1 MSEIPE
7 YQWEVVEWKD
17 PDRKELIF
25 QSESFNELIQAC
37 NFMHHTLH
45 KQKGYTEIRRIQ
57 NNVMVID
64 DDTDLEKAG
73 EQIMAWLEKLD
84 STSH

>member
-1 MSEIPE
+1 MDKILE
-7 YQWEVVEWKD
+7 YQYEVVEWKD

-25 QSESFNELIQAC
+25 QSESFFDDLIQAC

-57 NNVMVID
+57 NNVLVID
-64 DDTDLEKAG
+64 DGTDLDNAG
-73 EQIMAWLEKLD
+73 EQ
-84 STSH
+84 

>member
-25 QSESFNELIQAC
+25 QSESFNDLIQAC

-57 NNVMVID
+57 NNVLVID
-64 DDTDLEKAG
+64 GDTDLDNAG
-73 EQIMAWLEKLD
+73 EQIMAWLEKQD